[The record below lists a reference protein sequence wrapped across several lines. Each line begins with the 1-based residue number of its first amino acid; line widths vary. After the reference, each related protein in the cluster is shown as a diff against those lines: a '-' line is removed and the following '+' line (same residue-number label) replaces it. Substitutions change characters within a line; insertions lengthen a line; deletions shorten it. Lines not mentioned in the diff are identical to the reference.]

1 MQDILKKDVKTDFDI
16 ARGISIIEENEIEV
30 PVLESMVKNPPRQQA
45 TRIGITGAPGVGKS
59 TFMNS
64 FLVSQNFNNHKIAV
78 IAVDPS
84 SRSTKGAVLGD
95 RIRITQSA
103 IFEKIYFRSMATRG
117 AYGGLNSSIDS
128 VLHFLVN
135 CGFTLIFV
143 ETVGVGQN
151 EVDVTRHVDLV
162 VHILDSNSGDE
173 VQLEKAG
180 VMEVGDVFFVN
191 TRDGKVN
198 HEFVARLKSFVLDSN
213 KASHMKP
220 QVVVGSAISGEGLEE
235 VNRLLSSTNFNHL
248 QVGGPEIEH

>member
-1 MQDILKKDVKTDFDI
+1 M
-16 ARGISIIEENEIEV
+16 
-30 PVLESMVKNPPRQQA
+30 
-45 TRIGITGAPGVGKS
+45 
-59 TFMNS
+59 
-64 FLVSQNFNNHKIAV
+64 
-78 IAVDPS
+78 
-84 SRSTKGAVLGD
+84 
-95 RIRITQSA
+95 
-103 IFEKIYFRSMATRG
+103 
-117 AYGGLNSSIDS
+117 
-128 VLHFLVN
+128 
-135 CGFTLIFV
+135 
-143 ETVGVGQN
+143 
-151 EVDVTRHVDLV
+151 V

-213 KASHMKP
+213 KASRMKP